1 MMSCAASA
9 RAVLQLGS
17 TILADPEKN
26 PKALRQLLHWCES
39 RLRQQCDA
47 HHGRAGGSEAAK
59 GTRQYWSCRARG
71 RCKHREGRVVKM
83 AMASLLAVL
92 KDISPGYGVPAR
104 APARTMARIC
114 PRAMRHSRPFVSKAS
129 TSAGRHR
136 TTVASCGSG
145 AGAGKSTRVP
155 LHVVPVPALARVLE
169 YRLAKARLW
178 PSIAP
183 HCAATASGCRLRRN
197 SKSRSASRQPESNG
211 SRRGTVPARRKG
223 HCDIMPKGAQ

>member
-1 MMSCAASA
+1 MHPM
-9 RAVLQLGS
+9 
-17 TILADPEKN
+17 
-26 PKALRQLLHWCES
+26 
-39 RLRQQCDA
+39 
-47 HHGRAGGSEAAK
+47 GRAGGSEAAK

-114 PRAMRHSRPFVSKAS
+114 PRAMSHSRPFFSKAS

-145 AGAGKSTRVP
+145 AGAGESTRVP
-155 LHVVPVPALARVLE
+155 LG
-169 YRLAKARLW
+169 
-178 PSIAP
+178 PSAIVAI
-183 HCAATASGCRLRRN
+183 HCAALRSYRIRLPTAKELEVKVGL
-197 SKSRSASRQPESNG
+197 AA
-211 SRRGTVPARRKG
+211 AR
-223 HCDIMPKGAQ
+223 I